1 MREKYLNADHGTG
14 RMFAEESRNGFLIFQ
29 VRRHHFN
36 GKQTADGM
44 AFVASQTLAQYSQP
58 LHSMGQ
64 LKAE

>member
-1 MREKYLNADHGTG
+1 MLIMEQGECSQKKGIY
-14 RMFAEESRNGFLIFQ
+14 GFLLFQ